1 MHHRAPS
8 GNRPPLN
15 RNVGRRG
22 RNDPVDLPAPV
33 DAPGERLQKV
43 LADQG
48 LGSRRE
54 IEAWIRIGRVRVNG
68 QVATLGDRVT
78 PLDRVRVDGQEIRR
92 RPRRDEDMQIIA
104 YHKPEGEM
112 VTRRD
117 PEGRPTVFRHLPRPK
132 TGRWIAVGR
141 LDINTSGLILFTTDG
156 ELANRLMHPSR
167 ELEREYAVRILG
179 QVPDGTL
186 DRLTSGIAL
195 EDGPAH
201 FDAVSARGGTGANT
215 WYHVVLKEG
224 RNREVRRLWEAADCQ
239 VSRLIRVRYGNVELG
254 RRLFPGNWRPLLDD
268 ERKLLLSLAGMESE
282 PRKPRLRNAAA
293 RVWQGGR

>member
-1 MHHRAPS
+1 M
-8 GNRPPLN
+8 
-15 RNVGRRG
+15 
-22 RNDPVDLPAPV
+22 PAPV